1 MNLCKT
7 PEKKS
12 PAVIP
17 GRPERDYNPGS
28 KYRPRYEIQGRQ
40 PRGVVEKAN
49 KNKKLGGEIPSDLRQ
64 RLCRIIISGM
74 PTDVGSMPGETLD
87 ACNG

>member
-40 PRGVVEKAN
+40 PRGVVEKGN
-49 KNKKLGGEIPSDLRQ
+49 KNKKLGGKYRPIYVNDFVGLF
-64 RLCRIIISGM
+64 ISGM